1 MNPTGHGLPPG
12 FQEQLLAARGACAM
26 PTGLRERA
34 RRFADGTLALLFPQ
48 LDLAAHRDADGLDAL
63 ARELHE
69 LLAGLVA
76 QVAYAEPGT
85 PLNAAAVAD
94 AFLDGLPVIHASLV
108 LDAQAHYTGDPA
120 ARSIDEVILAY
131 PGFRAVGMYRI
142 ANRLWRLSVPL
153 LPRLVTAL
161 AHEQTGIDLHP
172 GSTIG
177 RAFSIDHGTGVVVG
191 ETTVI
196 GDRVKL
202 YQGVTLGAAS
212 VSKALAHRKRHPTV
226 GDDVVIY
233 ANATIL
239 GGDTVIGEGSVI
251 GGNVWLTHSVPP
263 GSVVT
268 HEGVTERSRG
278 EPDALLE
285 FHI

>member
-1 MNPTGHGLPPG
+1 MTRSGHALPAG
-12 FQEQLLAARGACAM
+12 FRERLLAARSACTM
-26 PTGLRERA
+26 PTGLRKGA
-34 RRFADGTLALLFPQ
+34 QRFADGTLALLFPQ
-48 LDLAAHRDADGLDAL
+48 LDLASHRDANGLDAL
-63 ARELHE
+63 AQELHQ

-76 QVAYAEPGT
+76 QVGYAEPT
-85 PLNAAAVAD
+85 SALNAAAVAD
-94 AFLDGLPVIHASLV
+94 AFFDGLPVIHASLA
-108 LDAQAHYTGDPA
+108 LDAEAHFSGDPA

-142 ANRLWRLSVPL
+142 ANRLWRLHVPL
-153 LPRLVTAL
+153 LPRLITAL

-172 GSTIG
+172 GATIG

-212 VSKALAHRKRHPTV
+212 VRKELAHLKRHPTV
-226 GDDVVIY
+226 ADDVVIY

-239 GGDTVIGEGSVI
+239 GGDTRIGEGSVI

-268 HEGVTERSRG
+268 HDGVTERSRG